1 MKYIKKVATTPLST
15 IAKVIDSITEQTNDR
30 TNAPSI
36 HAVREAVKGSWGEVY
51 PIGSIYLSVGD
62 VDPSEVFGGAWE
74 RIKDKF
80 LLASGDTYEEGA
92 TGGAASYSGT
102 SGSHTLTV
110 DEIPA
115 HTHELDGVAKAPTG
129 GELITGY
136 TSFTAQAG
144 SGEDVVRVTHG
155 SSNIELDGGA
165 ASTGGGQG
173 HTHSVSVNTLPP
185 YLAVNVW
192 VRTA

>member
-80 LLASGDTYEEGA
+80 LLASGDTYEEGT
-92 TGGAASYSGT
+92 TGGAETHSGT
-102 SGSHTLTV
+102 SGSHVLTA
-110 DEIPA
+110 DELPS
-115 HTHELDGVAKAPTG
+115 HTHSVTGTAKLDSGYLVTATPNLVDG
-129 GELITGY
+129 GT
-136 TSFTAQAG
+136 
-144 SGEDVVRVTHG
+144 G
-155 SSNIELDGGA
+155 SSTFVGNGGTNALDVTGTA
-165 ASTGGGQG
+165 TGGGQG
-173 HTHSVSVNTLPP
+173 NGHTHSISLNVMPP